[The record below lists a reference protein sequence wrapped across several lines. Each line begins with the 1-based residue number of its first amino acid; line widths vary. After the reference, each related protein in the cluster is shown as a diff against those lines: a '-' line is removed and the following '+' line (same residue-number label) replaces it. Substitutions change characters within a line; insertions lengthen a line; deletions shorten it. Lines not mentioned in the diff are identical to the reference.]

1 MASAT
6 QQQKQKS
13 SQLSSH
19 RKDSYPSVCEEELK
33 VENDAI
39 DNTKNKNIDGDCF
52 YQTIISPVLL
62 KRVSK

>member
-19 RKDSYPSVCEEELK
+19 RKDSYLSVCEEELK
-33 VENDAI
+33 VENNAI

-52 YQTIISPVLL
+52 Y
-62 KRVSK
+62 

>member
-52 YQTIISPVLL
+52 Y
-62 KRVSK
+62 